1 MITRTKARERPS
13 LFSNQQLLQN
23 NDNGEETSSQTSPY
37 SLSNEDMNQ
46 LTEEFDQ
53 HPNDGGEL
61 TTSGRTYEEL
71 VNSQQKQQQ
80 QNNRDSM
87 MSEETEESEEY
98 TNRKGGH
105 RGPRQSVG
113 FMLGRN
119 SLSNWSTIGGG
130 GEEDEIN
137 HNNDIPSTV
146 QLEQMNTGRKSN
158 VSRHSLGRNSLGG
171 QSLNLDTPNVMSHVN
186 VSSRVNSRATSQQ
199 RSLAGQARLATSRP
213 SHKQSTSTAGGGG
226 GGGRRSQHSLN
237 MSHISSSSSSG
248 LLNESEDTGG
258 MLGDSWSP
266 IRTSLE
272 NSFVK
277 SVANNNDNNTNNNN
291 GGDNT
296 TSLSIG
302 VKRSGSLSPIRGR
315 SSTSSLSP
323 KKGDGGGRTSPT
335 KSKSPL
341 RSPVRSPLG
350 DISPNRSPTRDGG
363 GRGQSPKKKQGAS
376 PKRGNGKNSPN
387 RRATTTTL
395 PTQKKAL
402 SPNGTYSLKEA
413 EGKRLSLPVT
423 TTGSGG
429 TSSSSNMS
437 VSSGGSHTTSSSKT
451 LLTQSAS
458 KTMKMALPSL
468 GSSRKGFQQQQQQK
482 QTGSAVEIALK
493 NAPLPKTIVPPSH
506 SQESEMTMLSPEK
519 TSTKENVRS
528 PAPTPNSQRRV
539 IKRFRAS
546 VPTANYLMPEDMLD
560 DSLEK
565 NPSRKLAATDV
576 PTAGKNVHRGDQAAR
591 QSSSKA
597 VAKPMEMEK
606 AEATSSLSSYE
617 NAFEFPS
624 SESIP
629 LPRTKTLGFFHDQ
642 AISAG
647 SPSHQYQ
654 LNRAGTNLLSLQ
666 EVILPS
672 IAYETNA
679 VLKEKQAKAQ
689 RYAQDGR
696 PDSQGKEVIKAIET
710 CRKVVTKCTGE
721 AMKVAGEAWRTREKE
736 REQLRV
742 QRLANQEE
750 QRKLD
755 ELKAKKE
762 RKEARARSR
771 HERYERQK
779 REKQRNHPRNK
790 EMWQEVAKLMVDIQR
805 LEKEERMWKETLTE
819 VNAMEDNYQP
829 PEVMDLESITDGEK
843 NGDDALVTTVKD
855 ATLEST
861 THTLVE
867 DVTMATERIN
877 WMLKSVS
884 LAMEESDKLRKDAY
898 DRYQYD
904 GHKFYGYPKVDDSKG
919 LFMALSMESPL
930 RRD

>member
-13 LFSNQQLLQN
+13 LVSRPPNHQRQQQLSN
-23 NDNGEETSSQTSPY
+23 NGEGGETSSQTSPY

-46 LTEEFDQ
+46 LTEEFDP
-53 HPNDGGEL
+53 PNNNNDGEL

-80 QNNRDSM
+80 QNNNRDSM

-98 TNRKGGH
+98 EKGGGGY
-105 RGPRQSVG
+105 RGRQSVG

-130 GEEDEIN
+130 GGGGEEDDDD
-137 HNNDIPSTV
+137 DIPSSV

-158 VSRHSLGRNSLGG
+158 VSRHSLGRRSSLGG
-171 QSLNLDTPNVMSHVN
+171 QSLNLDTPNVMTHVN

-199 RSLAGQARLATSRP
+199 RSLAGHQARLASRP
-213 SHKQSTSTAGGGG
+213 SHNQSAATGG

-277 SVANNNDNNTNNNN
+277 SVANDNNNKNNNN
-291 GGDNT
+291 
-296 TSLSIG
+296 IG

-315 SSTSSLSP
+315 SSNSSLSP
-323 KKGDGGGRTSPT
+323 KNGDGGGTTTRRSPT
-335 KSKSPL
+335 KSKSPM

-363 GRGQSPKKKQGAS
+363 RGQSPTKKGAS
-376 PKRGNGKNSPN
+376 PKRGGNNSPN
-387 RRATTTTL
+387 RRSTATATTTL

-429 TSSSSNMS
+429 SSSNMS

-468 GSSRKGFQQQQQQK
+468 GSSRKGFQQQQHQK
-482 QTGSAVEIALK
+482 QTSTTVEIASK
-493 NAPLPKTIVPPSH
+493 KAPLPKTVLPSH
-506 SQESEMTMLSPEK
+506 SQESEMTTMLSPDK

-565 NPSRKLAATDV
+565 NPSRKLVAATDV
-576 PTAGKNVHRGDQAAR
+576 PAAGKGVHRGGDQAAR
-591 QSSSKA
+591 KSTSKA
-597 VAKPMEMEK
+597 VAKPMEME
-606 AEATSSLSSYE
+606 EAVTQESSSSYE

-629 LPRTKTLGFFHDQ
+629 LPRTKTLSFFHDQ
-642 AISAG
+642 AISVG

-721 AMKVAGEAWRTREKE
+721 AMKVAGEAWRTRERE
-736 REQLRV
+736 RAQLRV
-742 QRLANQEE
+742 QRLANEDE
-750 QRKLD
+750 KRKLE
-755 ELKAKKE
+755 ELNAKKE

-779 REKQRNHPRNK
+779 RDKQRNHPRNK

-805 LEKEERMWKETLTE
+805 LEKEERMWKETLAE
-819 VNAMEDNYQP
+819 VNNMEDNYQP
-829 PEVMDLESITDGEK
+829 PEVMDLESITEGEK
-843 NGDDALVTTVKD
+843 DSGDALVSAVKD

-904 GHKFYGYPKVDDSKG
+904 GHKFYGYPKVDDSRG